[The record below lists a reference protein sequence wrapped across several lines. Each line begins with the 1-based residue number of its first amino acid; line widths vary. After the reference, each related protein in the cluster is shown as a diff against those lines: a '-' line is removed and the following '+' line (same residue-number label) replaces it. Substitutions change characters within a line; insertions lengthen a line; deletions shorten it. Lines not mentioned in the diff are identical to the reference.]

1 MSEEKGGKLTISNIC
16 LMIGAGI
23 FCDVL
28 QWLFAFLFLD
38 WFVTIL
44 AYMTFWTWFTMAG
57 IKLLTPK
64 RFAIQS
70 GTLLIEIIPFVAA
83 LPAITCMVVLTI
95 LNKKLEERGI
105 SLQDMGK
112 ARAKELRAKN
122 AGMADRVTANTTRL
136 KPMSSDKFDEGR
148 KKQKVELDKRS
159 ELVRKERDER
169 YKSYEERRQK
179 QRETEERFG
188 GHEKY
193 NKYLTDLKYKYG
205 TADKKEKDLAELKYK
220 YRNSSSSLD
229 KNTIEDGNAA

>member
-122 AGMADRVTANTTRL
+122 AGMADRVTRL
-136 KPMSSDKFDEGR
+136 QPMSNDKFEESR
-148 KKQKVELDKRS
+148 QKQKIELDKKS
-159 ELVRKERDER
+159 ELARKEREER
-169 YKSYEERRQK
+169 YKSYEEAKQERRK
-179 QRETEERFG
+179 TEEGFG

-193 NKYLTDLKYKYG
+193 NKDLTDIKYKYG
-205 TADKKEKDLAELKYK
+205 TADKKDKDLADIRYK
-220 YRNSSSSLD
+220 YRNSSSSPD
-229 KNTIEDGNAA
+229 KT